1 MAVFQVQVPDGRVL
15 DIEAADEAT
24 AMRGAREWFAT
35 NAQPSPT
42 PAPSVAEP
50 SASEKLG
57 RELGLTARAVG
68 PTAAGAALGAALGAP
83 FAGVGAIPGAAI
95 GAGIGTLAG
104 PLSDVGVNLFNYMT
118 GKNVA
123 TPSEAQGRTMT
134 AMGLPEP
141 ATSGERIRGAVA
153 RGIVEA
159 GAGATGATA
168 ASRLLPE
175 VSQVARPVLQ
185 TMGAAPTAQMAGG
198 AAGGATGQTLT
209 EAGFGP
215 LASLGG
221 SIVGGALGSRAVT
234 PFPANLNP
242 QQQRFLQVA
251 KERNIPLTPAEA
263 TGSSLLRDV
272 ETRLPM
278 MSRSS
283 QQEALNREVASSF
296 GGNALTRD
304 AFNIASSRI
313 GNVFDQVLGDTKL
326 VIDTGSGFK
335 QRIQTIA
342 GVMESELGADL
353 PPKFAARVRDLLALP
368 DNTLGPRLQTERTKL
383 VKAESA
389 VTDPAKK
396 EAITALREQIDDVI
410 ERSLTPENATD
421 WRTARTEWRNLQ
433 TVMDAM
439 GTSPEAFQGNI
450 NTQRLANELQRR
462 YGESRFQRGMTDQ
475 TLQDVADVG
484 QGLIQRQTE
493 LPIAERALTGL
504 TLSGAGGTLGYQLGG
519 PAGAA
524 FGAIATPLAASAAYN
539 NPLVRSYLQNQL
551 LAGKTEPAFLGFSQ
565 GVLGINN
572 EGGQR

>member
-1 MAVFQVQVPDGRVL
+1 MQVFQIQVPDGRVL

-24 AMRGAREWFAT
+24 AMRGAQEWFAT
-35 NAQPSPT
+35 NAQPSAA
-42 PAPSVAEP
+42 PASSVAGP

-68 PTAAGAALGAALGAP
+68 PTVAGAAFGAALGAP

-104 PLSDVGVNLFNYMT
+104 PLSDVGVNLYNYFT
-118 GKNVA
+118 GKNVS

-141 ATSGERIRGAVA
+141 ETPGERMRGAIA

-159 GAGATGATA
+159 GAGAGGATA

-198 AAGGATGQTLT
+198 AAGAATGQGLI
-209 EAGFGP
+209 EAGFSP
-215 LASLGG
+215 AEAFIG
-221 SIVGGALGSRAVT
+221 SIPAAMLGSRVVT
-234 PFPANLNP
+234 PFPANLN
-242 QQQRFLQVA
+242 QQQQALLQRA
-251 KERNIPLTPAEA
+251 KERGIPLTPSEA
-263 TGSSLLRDV
+263 TGSLLLRDV

-278 MSRSS
+278 MSRSA

-296 GGNALTRD
+296 GGTTLGRD
-304 AFNIASSRI
+304 AFNIAAGRI

-326 VIDTGSGFK
+326 VIDTGSNFK

-353 PPKFAARVRDLLALP
+353 PPKFAARVRDLLELP
-368 DNTLGPRLQTERTKL
+368 DNTLGPRLQAERTKL
-383 VKAESA
+383 VKAEGA

-421 WRTARTEWRNLQ
+421 WRTARAEWRNLN
-433 TVMDAM
+433 TVMRAM
-439 GTSPEAFQGNI
+439 GTSAEGSQGNI
-450 NTQRLANELQRR
+450 DTQRLANELQRQYGKSR
-462 YGESRFQRGMTDQ
+462 YQRGMTDP
-475 TLQDVADVG
+475 TLQEVSDIG
-484 QGLIQRQTE
+484 QNLINRQAN
-493 LPIAERALTGL
+493 LSPAERALTGI
-504 TLSGAGGTLGYQLGG
+504 TLGGAGGSLGYALGG

-524 FGAIATPLAASAAYN
+524 LGAVATPLAASAAYN
-539 NPLVRSYLQNQL
+539 NPLVRRYLQNQL

-572 EGGQR
+572 EGGQQ